1 MNLNKICI
9 VLVFILP
16 LTAVE
21 KQALENHIDDD
32 PVDSQVKAKV
42 DSQAK
47 VKELRK
53 KADKADMKIKKAL
66 EEKKKAKALKTTT
79 EAVTNN
85 PVTTSPSSTGKKT
98 NDNQVSNWTEFAENI
113 PEQSADP
120 QFHPLRV
127 KGYNSWVISSKIPQ
141 FLLSDQKLL

>member
-21 KQALENHIDDD
+21 KKALENHIDDD

-66 EEKKKAKALKTTT
+66 EEKKAKALKTTT

-85 PVTTSPSSTGKKT
+85 PVTNPPSSTGNKT
-98 NDNQVSNWTEFAENI
+98 YGCQVSN
-113 PEQSADP
+113 
-120 QFHPLRV
+120 
-127 KGYNSWVISSKIPQ
+127 
-141 FLLSDQKLL
+141 

>member
-1 MNLNKICI
+1 MNLTKICI
-9 VLVFILP
+9 VLVFILT

-21 KQALENHIDDD
+21 KKALENHIDDD

-85 PVTTSPSSTGKKT
+85 PVTNPPSSTGNKT
-98 NDNQVSNWTEFAENI
+98 YDCQVSN
-113 PEQSADP
+113 
-120 QFHPLRV
+120 
-127 KGYNSWVISSKIPQ
+127 
-141 FLLSDQKLL
+141 

>member
-21 KQALENHIDDD
+21 KKALENHIDDD

-85 PVTTSPSSTGKKT
+85 PVTNPPSSTGNKT
-98 NDNQVSNWTEFAENI
+98 
-113 PEQSADP
+113 
-120 QFHPLRV
+120 
-127 KGYNSWVISSKIPQ
+127 YCSSQP
-141 FLLSDQKLL
+141 SMV